1 MAQGNN
7 IQNQTQEQ
15 TPEELEQEFI
25 NLLTN
30 KIDKKGYNTDNINKI
45 DSTKDIIYTLITV
58 ENKAAY
64 DMDLNIPVFNIQ
76 GEVPTAFNS
85 RTQELFINTA
95 NQIISNSQTT
105 SQGNTQNNEIT
116 INTGTNTRSIY
127 ELNYQA
133 YINGNIL
140 SVVIRASL
148 KMGTNP
154 QKIMVQTYNYN
165 LATGEEVYLSDL
177 LEPYGLKQDEINSNI
192 EKVVIAANTEAQ
204 ALINSGYSGYT
215 RNLDDAIYDFENINT
230 FFLGPNGELYIIF
243 AYGNNSDT
251 SEMDIV
257 KMDTYPNIDYMM
269 NANNVNNNTT
279 NTTIENTTQNNAVQN
294 AITNA
299 ESNVTTNA
307 Q

>member
-1 MAQGNN
+1 M
-7 IQNQTQEQ
+7 
-15 TPEELEQEFI
+15 EFV

-45 DSTKDIIYTLITV
+45 DSTKDIIYTLVTV

-76 GEVPTAFNS
+76 GDVPSSFNS
-85 RTQELFINTA
+85 KTQELFINTA
-95 NQIISNSQTT
+95 NQIISNSQTS
-105 SQGNTQNNEIT
+105 SQNTQNNEIT

-133 YINGNIL
+133 YINNNIL

-165 LATGEEVYLSDL
+165 LSTGEEVYLSDI
-177 LEPYGLKQDEINSNI
+177 LEPYGLNQEDIEANV
-192 EKVVIAANTEAQ
+192 EKVVSAANTEAQ

-215 RNLDDAIYDFENINT
+215 RNLDDAMYNFENINT

-251 SEMDIV
+251 SEMDII
-257 KMDTYPNIDYMM
+257 KMDTYPDINYLMNS
-269 NANNVNNNTT
+269 NANTTTNNTAVNNTVG
-279 NTTIENTTQNNAVQN
+279 NTTQNNTAQN
-294 AITNA
+294 AITNSENNA
-299 ESNVTTNA
+299 VTNA